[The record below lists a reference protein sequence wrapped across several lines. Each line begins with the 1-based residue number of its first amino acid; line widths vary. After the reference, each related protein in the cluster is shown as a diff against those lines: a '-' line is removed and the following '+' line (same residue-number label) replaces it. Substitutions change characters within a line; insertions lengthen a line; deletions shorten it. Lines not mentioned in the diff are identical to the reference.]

1 MNLYKRLFGDITGYL
16 RWRFPALLALMVV
29 VGLTEGLS
37 VTLLLP
43 LFSHAGI
50 SFAAGRGAA
59 GALLNQ
65 ALTVIGSTVGPVGI
79 LVIVVAVAA
88 FQLVLSALQQWW
100 MTTACRG
107 YQRYQQAKLFRA
119 FMRAQWEFAIERK
132 AGELT
137 NAIVGETTRLA
148 EAFYIGLHIVAT
160 LIGTGIYLVFAL
172 IIAWQVTAALIVC
185 AALMTLSVVGLYRK
199 SFAVGRTIAPLSAE
213 LQAVLGER
221 ISGIKI
227 VKATG
232 SENASAALVD
242 GIAGQ
247 LEWANTLVD
256 FFPALVRGLFE
267 FFSFVVLAAIFVFG
281 GVVFGLAPG
290 NIIVVFALFVR
301 LFPRITALQGYLHL
315 LNSYVHA
322 LGVIDSLERAA
333 RARAEDDSERRIAI
347 ALPACLEMRGV
358 VAKFGARRV
367 LDRVDLVVPVPG
379 LMGIVGASGAG
390 KSTLVHTI
398 LGLVQTA
405 GGAITFGG
413 HTLSSS
419 GVHAWRR
426 QMGYVPQETI
436 LFHAPVWDNLSLAK
450 PEASAAE
457 IELAAKRAHAHNFI
471 AALPRGYQTII
482 GDQGVALSG
491 GQRQRLGIARA
502 LLGDPKLLLMD
513 EALNALD
520 AESEAELLRTIEELR
535 RQVGVL
541 IIAHRLATV
550 RAADCICVLD
560 AGRVVEAGTWDEL
573 MARRARL
580 FALVETQSSADRRNP
595 VMQRP

>member
-1 MNLYKRLFGDITGYL
+1 MKLYSRLFGDTIGYL
-16 RWRFPALLALMVV
+16 RWQYPALLALMVA
-29 VGLTEGLS
+29 VGFTEGLS

-43 LFSHAGI
+43 LFSHVGI
-50 SFAAGRGAA
+50 SFAAG
-59 GALLNQ
+59 Q
-65 ALTVIGSTVGPVGI
+65 GPVGASLNHVLTAIGAIAGPVGLLII
-79 LVIVVAVAA
+79 LVAVAA
-88 FQLVLSALQQWW
+88 MLLVLSAVQQWW
-100 MTTACRG
+100 MITACRG
-107 YQRYQQAKLFRA
+107 CQRHQQTKLFRA
-119 FMRAQWEFAIERK
+119 FIRAQWEFAIERK

-137 NAIVGETTRLA
+137 NAIIGETARLA
-148 EAFYIGLHIVAT
+148 QAFYIGLHIVAT
-160 LIGTGIYLVFAL
+160 LIGTCIYLVFAF
-172 IIAWQVTAALIVC
+172 IIAWQVTVALVLC
-185 AALMTLSVVGLYRK
+185 AALMTLSVLGLYRK
-199 SFAVGRTIAPLSAE
+199 SFAVGRTVAPLNAE
-213 LQAVLGER
+213 LQAILGER

-232 SENASAALVD
+232 SENAAAALVD
-242 GIAGQ
+242 RIARQ
-247 LEWANTLVD
+247 LECANTLVD

-267 FFSFVVLAAIFVFG
+267 FLSFVVLAAIFVFG

-301 LFPRITALQGYLHL
+301 LFPRITTLQGYVHL

-322 LGVIDSLERAA
+322 LGVVDALERAA
-333 RARAEDDSERRIAI
+333 RARAEDDSEGRAAI
-347 ALPACLEMRGV
+347 ALPANLEMRGV
-358 VAKFGARRV
+358 VAKFGARKV
-367 LDRVDLVVPVPG
+367 LDRVDLVVPIPG
-379 LMGIVGASGAG
+379 LVGIVGASGAG

-398 LGLVQTA
+398 LGLIQTSE
-405 GGAITFGG
+405 GTITFGD
-413 HTLSSS
+413 HALASSPL
-419 GVHAWRR
+419 HAWRR

-436 LFHAPVWDNLSLAK
+436 LFHASVWDNLSLAQ

-457 IELAAKRAHAHNFI
+457 IETAARRAHAHDFI
-471 AALPRGYQTII
+471 TALPHGYKTMI

-520 AESEAELLRTIEELR
+520 AESEAELLRTLEELR

-550 RAADCICVLD
+550 RTADCICVLE
-560 AGRVVEAGTWDEL
+560 AGRVIETGTWDEL

-580 FALVETQSSADRRNP
+580 FTLVETQSSVDRRNT
-595 VMQRP
+595 VMQST

>member
-1 MNLYKRLFGDITGYL
+1 MNLYSRLFGDIIRYL

-43 LFSHAGI
+43 LFSHVGI
-50 SFAAGRGAA
+50 SFAAGRGPV
-59 GALLNQ
+59 GASLNQ
-65 ALTVIGSTVGPVGI
+65 ALTMIGAIAGPLGL
-79 LVIVVAVAA
+79 LVILTAVAA
-88 FQLVLSALQQWW
+88 LQLVLSAAQQWW

-107 YQRYQQAKLFRA
+107 YQRYQQSKLFRA
-119 FMRAQWEFAIERK
+119 FMHAQWEFTTERK

-137 NAIVGETTRLA
+137 NAIIGETTRVA
-148 EAFYIGLHIVAT
+148 QAFYIGLHIVAT
-160 LIGTGIYLVFAL
+160 LIGTSIYLAFAL
-172 IIAWQVTAALIVC
+172 IIAWQVTVALIAC
-185 AALMTLSVVGLYRK
+185 AALMTLSVLGLYRK
-199 SFAVGRTIAPLSAE
+199 SFAVGRTVAPLNAE

-232 SENASAALVD
+232 SENAAAALVD
-242 GIAGQ
+242 RIAGQ

-256 FFPALVRGLFE
+256 FFPALVRALFE

-290 NIIVVFALFVR
+290 NIMVVFALFVR
-301 LFPRITALQGYLHL
+301 LFPRITTLQGYLHI

-322 LGVIDSLERAA
+322 LGVIDALQRAA
-333 RARAEDDSERRIAI
+333 LARAENDSEGRIAI
-347 ALPACLEMRGV
+347 ALPANLEMRGV
-358 VAKFGARRV
+358 IAKFGARRV
-367 LDRVDLVVPVPG
+367 LDRVDLVVPIPG
-379 LMGIVGASGAG
+379 LVGIVGASGAG
-390 KSTLVHTI
+390 KSTLVHAI
-398 LGLVQTA
+398 LGLVQA
-405 GGAITFGG
+405 SGGAITFGG

-436 LFHAPVWDNLSLAK
+436 LFHASVWDNLSLAQ

-457 IELAAKRAHAHNFI
+457 IETAARRAHAHDFI
-471 AALPRGYQTII
+471 MALPHGYKTMI

-550 RAADCICVLD
+550 RTADYICVLE
-560 AGRVVEAGTWDEL
+560 AGRVIEAGTWDEL

-580 FALVETQSSADRRNP
+580 FTLVETQSSVDRRSPAIGNT
-595 VMQRP
+595 